1 MGEAADRKVKEIAET
16 RARLESDLRE
26 LEARIPTPLRSSKS
40 WVGVVLGGTAIG
52 GVAMKRLMTR
62 RSSGPRPQE
71 VIIRVVR
78 ED

>member
-1 MGEAADRKVKEIAET
+1 VKEIADT

-40 WVGVVLGGTAIG
+40 WVGVVLGSTAIG
-52 GVAMKRLMTR
+52 SVAVRRLMTK
-62 RSSGPRPQE
+62 RSKGPRPQE
-71 VIIRVVR
+71 VVIRVVR

>member
-26 LEARIPTPLRSSKS
+26 LEARIPMPLRSSKS
-40 WVGVVLGGTAIG
+40 WVGVVLGSTAIG
-52 GVAMKRLMTR
+52 GVAVRRLMTK
-62 RSSGPRPQE
+62 RSNGPRPQE
-71 VIIRVVR
+71 VVIRVVR